1 MESTNAGS
9 RSAICLKYNA
19 KMTEYLELYL
29 RDNYGEV
36 TMDKKLKKRVADIVI
51 TAAIIIAAA
60 ILGAFT
66 GEAVLDNII

>member
-1 MESTNAGS
+1 
-9 RSAICLKYNA
+9 
-19 KMTEYLELYL
+19 MTEYLELYL